1 MKKGEKFRRG
11 FTIIEVSLVISIA
24 GLIFLMVFI
33 ALPGLRASQR
43 DEERR
48 TDVLKVIS
56 EIKNYQSNNRGA
68 LPSLPELTVVGI
80 VEYGKPDKDSN
91 GEWEDFYSDYLGGGS
106 FTDPNGEHYKLE
118 IHDKC
123 RSATHTLNVT
133 VGAACED
140 YGLSELPNAIF
151 PNDYTMIIV
160 PQATCEGEQAVKSSN
175 PRKAAVLYRLE
186 SAGVYCANT

>member
-1 MKKGEKFRRG
+1 MKKGEKFRWG

-24 GLIFLMVFI
+24 GLIFLMVFV

-68 LPSLPELTVVGI
+68 LPKEAADWD
-80 VEYGKPDKDSN
+80 E
-91 GEWEDFYSDYLGGGS
+91 FYADYLGNN
-106 FTDPNGEHYKLE
+106 FTDPNGTDYLLLHTSCVNEG
-118 IHDKC
+118 
-123 RSATHTLNVT
+123 ATISTG
-133 VGAACED
+133 GACSYSSDDGSIDLA
-140 YGLSELPNAIF
+140 GLQEAGF
-151 PNDYTMIIV
+151 PNDYRMYIV
-160 PQATCEGEQAVKSSN
+160 LQATCEGEQAVKSSN